1 MSIDLAT
8 GNQKKQKQLGSLIEY
23 VLCSL
28 QGTGVKD
35 EDEEFLR
42 TISIAKQEMLD
53 AQSYFDNVT
62 DPELVDHAIYKME
75 ATKAQ
80 YVYLLRLAKD
90 KGLRVNIQSIPTS
103 IHATGCR
110 SICDMSYSVDKIWI
124 KSVIK
129 CEKLNINK
137 KTII

>member
-1 MSIDLAT
+1 MSTDLAT
-8 GNQKKQKQLGSLIEY
+8 RKEKRQKPLSSLMEY

-28 QGTGVKD
+28 QSTEVKD

-62 DPELVDHAIYKME
+62 APELIDHAIYKME

-90 KGLRVNIQSIPTS
+90 KGLRVNMQNVPTS
-103 IHATGCR
+103 IHSTGC
-110 SICDMSYSVDKIWI
+110 
-124 KSVIK
+124 
-129 CEKLNINK
+129 
-137 KTII
+137 

>member
-8 GNQKKQKQLGSLIEY
+8 GKQKKQKQLGSLMEY

-103 IHATGCR
+103 IHATGC
-110 SICDMSYSVDKIWI
+110 
-124 KSVIK
+124 
-129 CEKLNINK
+129 
-137 KTII
+137 